1 MLPVTVR
8 SSLGQEEAS
17 QGASRPQ
24 VSWRAGCWETGMSG
38 SGRGSCKSTL
48 WATRWLP
55 TPRETRVVFSAWLPA
70 IKVSCRVKFRASAQG
85 RVSRG

>member
-24 VSWRAGCWETGMSG
+24 VSWKADAGKLACPVRGGVVAKVPCGQLGGYLLHLCPRAVVEF
-38 SGRGSCKSTL
+38 
-48 WATRWLP
+48 
-55 TPRETRVVFSAWLPA
+55 RV
-70 IKVSCRVKFRASAQG
+70 C
-85 RVSRG
+85 SRDVAFG